1 MLTIPWAS
9 RWCAGYARSQ
19 GINSHGTG
27 IPYLQYSGH
36 SMKTIFMQ
44 YVYNRFMT
52 PTFKR
57 LRVICSIM
65 FNILRPRQNGRC
77 FLNDTFKHIFLNENV
92 RILIK
97 ISLKFVPEGP
107 INNNPALVQI
117 MAWRPSGDKPLSEPM
132 MVSLLT
138 HICITRP
145 QWVHIKKMHDELQM
159 KLPTTPVACTY
170 YNTWHISSEVCFVQY
185 CFRYI
190 STYHRVLVFDLKI
203 FLSHKMLETRT
214 TRAPAFWGYPPPP
227 HDYPYHWVILD
238 PKSKEDKV
246 KVTNLKNAPKFQE
259 MDPMSIV
266 EDTERTR
273 FCPQTD
279 KWTDRQDETSIPHF
293 QLRWSRGYN
302 QWMHT

>member
-19 GINSHGTG
+19 GISSHGTG

-214 TRAPAFWGYPPPP
+214 TRAPAFSVRIPSAASWLPIPLSHIGSQVKRRQSQSYNFKECAKISRNGS
-227 HDYPYHWVILD
+227 DEYCWRYRADTIL
-238 PKSKEDKV
+238 S
-246 KVTNLKNAPKFQE
+246 
-259 MDPMSIV
+259 
-266 EDTERTR
+266 
-273 FCPQTD
+273 TD
-279 KWTDRQDETSIPHF
+279 GQMDRQTRWNQYTPLSTSLK
-293 QLRWSRGYN
+293 QRV
-302 QWMHT
+302 